1 MRLEQGPFAVRL
13 ADTGPSALAQLA
25 SEPIDLL
32 ILDLML
38 PGMNGVEVLR
48 AIRSTPRTAAL
59 PCIVLTAVG
68 QDEPIREVM
77 ALGVS
82 EVMTKPFSPRRL
94 FARALALTGRTEGHL
109 QWEGASTGAHALPD
123 PVASPGEPT
132 LQHTRA

>member
-13 ADTGPSALAQLA
+13 ADTGASALAQLA
-25 SEPIDLL
+25 SDPIDLL

-94 FARALALTGRTEGHL
+94 FARALALTGRAAGHPP
-109 QWEGASTGAHALPD
+109 WEGAPAGIASHATPSTH
-123 PVASPGEPT
+123 
-132 LQHTRA
+132 HTPA